1 MSAAKNGPMTPKQKR
16 VLVVALVVHVIVL
29 NLTWRDLRK
38 RPDAGVR
45 GKKRWW
51 RIASTLNTSG
61 SAAYW
66 LFGRK
71 SIRPEETATP
81 TI

>member
-1 MSAAKNGPMTPKQKR
+1 MTPHQKR

-29 NLTWRDLRK
+29 KLTWLDLRK
-38 RPDAGVR
+38 RPDEAVR

-51 RIASTLNTSG
+51 RVASSMNTMG
-61 SAAYW
+61 SVAYW

-71 SIRPEETATP
+71 SGSPPVSRPADLTRDL
-81 TI
+81 

>member
-1 MSAAKNGPMTPKQKR
+1 MSPHQKR

-29 NLTWRDLRK
+29 KLTWLDLRK
-38 RPDAGVR
+38 RPDEAVR

-51 RIASTLNTSG
+51 RVASSLNTMGSG
-61 SAAYW
+61 AYW

-71 SIRPEETATP
+71 SGPAP
-81 TI
+81 LA